1 MRCHSDQI
9 FFRTTCCWLSHAAKP
24 PTFTIRRTN
33 KAILAMAGALV
44 STAAMAQAA
53 ASAPVSAVSFNIGAV
68 SDYRARG
75 LSQTSFKPALQAGID
90 FSHASG
96 LYLGAWASNVRWIKD
111 LVGASDGN
119 IEIDLYGGYK
129 GEIAGGFGFDIGVI
143 TYQYPGNT
151 AASVLVNANT
161 TEVYGALTFGIM
173 TAKYSRSTG
182 NFTANPNSSGSAYI
196 DLSVNVNLDSGFT
209 LTPHVGRQTISN
221 QNGAGD
227 YTDLSLILGK
237 DFGGGLT
244 GSVVAYTTN
253 AKDAFY
259 RVAGSDNL
267 GKSGVSV
274 GVKYSF

>member
-1 MRCHSDQI
+1 MRMTGES
-9 FFRTTCCWLSHAAKP
+9 
-24 PTFTIRRTN
+24 
-33 KAILAMAGALV
+33 ILALVTALAG
-44 STAAMAQAA
+44 TAAMAQA
-53 ASAPVSAVSFNIGAV
+53 SAPAPESTVSFNVGVV
-68 SDYRARG
+68 SDYRARS

-90 FSHASG
+90 FSHTSG
-96 LYLGAWASNVRWIKD
+96 VYLGAWGSNVSWIKD
-111 LVGASDGN
+111 VVGASDGS
-119 IEIDLYGGYK
+119 IEIDLYGGYR
-129 GEIAGGFGFDIGVI
+129 GEVVSGLGFDIGVI

-151 AASVLVNANT
+151 ADRVLVNANT

-196 DLSVNVNLDSGFT
+196 DLAANIPLDSGFT
-209 LTPHVGRQTISN
+209 LTAHVGRQTISN

-227 YTDLSLILGK
+227 YSDLSLTFGK
-237 DFGGGLT
+237 DFGSGLT
-244 GSVVAYTTN
+244 GSVAAYTTD

-259 RVAGSDNL
+259 KVAGSDNL